1 MGSFTKEGPMFF
13 KRFLVGCVLTI
24 TAFLT
29 PAYACEQH
37 EKQAQSCLA
46 GHEWND
52 DAKTCAPVVSS

>member
-1 MGSFTKEGPMFF
+1 MFF
-13 KRFLVGCVLTI
+13 KRCLVGCVLTV

-46 GHEWND
+46 GHEWNE
-52 DAKTCAPVVSS
+52 DAKTCVPVVSS